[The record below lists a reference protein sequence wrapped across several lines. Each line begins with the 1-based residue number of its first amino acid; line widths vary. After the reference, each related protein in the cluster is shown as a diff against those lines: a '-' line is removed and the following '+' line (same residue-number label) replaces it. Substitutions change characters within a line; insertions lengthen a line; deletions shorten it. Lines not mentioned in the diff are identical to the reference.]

1 VMKNK
6 DKQIVIWF
14 SKCLKI
20 LNFLI
25 FTKS

>member
-1 VMKNK
+1 MKNR